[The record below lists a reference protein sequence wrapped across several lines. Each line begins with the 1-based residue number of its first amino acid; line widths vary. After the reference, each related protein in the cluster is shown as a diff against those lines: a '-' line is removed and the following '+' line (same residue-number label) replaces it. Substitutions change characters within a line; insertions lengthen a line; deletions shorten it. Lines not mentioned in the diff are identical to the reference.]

1 LSPDLVLL
9 DEPLANLD
17 VHLKASLLDEFQHF
31 RARTGATMLYITT
44 TRCEAM
50 ALADRIAVMTHGR
63 VEQLAAPQTLYRS
76 PATPF
81 VADFI
86 GIGGLVQAILP
97 APAAGGQSPDRD
109 RRHRATRPRGR
120 GSGRPVPALV
130 CLRPEDLTLAGRG
143 AAGRCRRARYQ
154 GGEWLVELTIDGQDD
169 CELQMLAKPGAVPEP
184 GAAVR
189 LRITEWLGDSGG
201 TLNAGTSGNQS

>member
-1 LSPDLVLL
+1 
-9 DEPLANLD
+9 
-17 VHLKASLLDEFQHF
+17 
-31 RARTGATMLYITT
+31 MLYITHDQS
-44 TRCEAM
+44 EAM

-97 APAAGGQSPDRD
+97 APAAGGQALIRD
-109 RRHRATRPRGR
+109 RRPPRHRPRGR
-120 GSGRPVPALV
+120 GSAGRSRARLLAPGRSDAGRPRG
-130 CLRPEDLTLAGRG
+130 CRPLPPRPLSGRRMAGG
-143 AAGRCRRARYQ
+143 TDDRR
-154 GGEWLVELTIDGQDD
+154 QDD

-189 LRITEWLGDSGG
+189 LRITDGWVIPGER
-201 TLNAGTSGNQS
+201 